1 MLRTHSLVAK
11 AVIKSKRAKE
21 SGRKRYLEQE
31 MKANKLLDIGT
42 EQYMQ
47 NAGKETPEP
56 LPCVEHRTLSHLR
69 KSHGVCMCAYV

>member
-21 SGRKRYLEQE
+21 SGRRRYLEQE
-31 MKANKLLDIGT
+31 MKAKKLLDIGT

-56 LPCVEHRTLSHLR
+56 LPCVEHRTRSRLR